1 MPMLSKKEAAK
12 LTKLNQIDWKSWE
25 PFQKATL
32 LFVIQDDKMLL
43 IRKKRGLGAGKI
55 NAAGGRLEANETE
68 LECAVREM
76 REELCIEVSDP
87 QYAGEVDFQFTDGY
101 CFHLIVFIGTQ
112 FEGIPTET
120 DEAIPLW
127 YDIQQIPYDEMW
139 ADDIHWLPTMIEGRY
154 FYGRFLFDGDRMLD
168 GWMAP
173 DDQLEQ
179 LLTSPHR
186 TSSK

>member
-1 MPMLSKKEAAK
+1 MPVLSKEKAAK
-12 LTKLNQIDWKSWE
+12 LTKLHQIDWELWE

-32 LFVIQDDKMLL
+32 LFVIQDGKMLL

-55 NAAGGRLEANETE
+55 NAAGGRLENNETE

-76 REELCIEVSDP
+76 KEELCIDVSDA

-101 CFHLIVFIGTQ
+101 CFHLIVFTGTQ
-112 FEGIPTET
+112 FNGIPTET

-127 YDIQQIPYDEMW
+127 YDVQQIPYDEMW
-139 ADDIHWLPTMIEGRY
+139 ADDIHWIPTMLDGRY
-154 FYGRFLFDGDRMLD
+154 FYGRFLFDGDHMLD

-173 DDQLEQ
+173 DDQLDV

-186 TSSK
+186 ITTK